1 MTTKPHIILT
11 MGSPR
16 GIGPEIAVS
25 VYNKVRDFCDLTIIG
40 NENVL
45 REAATLKGLHYESI
59 ATHVISQPYSGDRNN
74 LAETGH
80 FSFEILKTAT
90 EMVKEKKYDALVTC
104 PINKSEWQMAD
115 VPYTGH
121 TEYLATATETTSYAM
136 MMASPRLKVTLAT
149 IHEAIRDIPSK
160 LTAEKIITATGLT
173 YRALRNDF
181 DISYPHIAIAALNP
195 HCGDG
200 GLFGDEEE
208 KVIKPAIQAL
218 KERDVPVFGPFP
230 GDTIFDTAATG
241 EFDAVIAMYHD
252 QGLAAVK
259 TFDMM
264 GTVNVTLGLPIIRTS
279 VDHGT
284 AEDIAWKGLADPT
297 NLVNAITMAVEIFIL
312 KSPDF
317 RRNDELN

>member
-1 MTTKPHIILT
+1 MTTKPHIIVT

-25 VYNKVRDFCDLTIIG
+25 VFNKVRGFCDLTIIG
-40 NENVL
+40 NENIL
-45 REAATLKGLHYESI
+45 REAATLKGLRYESI
-59 ATHVISQPYSGDRNN
+59 ATHVISHPYSADRNDV
-74 LAETGH
+74 AESGR
-80 FSFEILKTAT
+80 FSFEILEAAT
-90 EMVKEKKYDALVTC
+90 EMVKGKKYDALVTC
-104 PINKSEWQMAD
+104 PINKSEWQMAGIS
-115 VPYTGH
+115 YTGH
-121 TEYLATATETTSYAM
+121 TEYLAAATETTSYAM

-149 IHEAIRDIPSK
+149 IHEAIRDLPSK
-160 LTAEKIITATGLT
+160 LTTEKIITATELT

-181 DISYPHIAIAALNP
+181 NISYPHIAVAALNP
-195 HCGDG
+195 HCGEG
-200 GLFGDEEE
+200 GLFGNEEE
-208 KVIKPAIQAL
+208 VTIKPAIQTL
-218 KERDVPVFGPFP
+218 KERDIPVFGPFP

-284 AEDIAWKGLADPT
+284 ANDIAWKGLADPT
-297 NLVNAITMAVEIFIL
+297 NLVNAIAMAVEISLL
-312 KSPDF
+312 KKSDSS
-317 RRNDELN
+317 